1 MMTLGMTHFCNGM
14 CVSLQAPFYP
24 AEAEKKGAT
33 ASEYG
38 LVFGI
43 FELTVF
49 LVSPVIGR
57 YLPQLGVN
65 RAFSLGISTTGTMC
79 ILFGFLNFIEGPR
92 EFIGL
97 SIAVRIVEAVGN
109 SAFLTSSFCLVAQ
122 RFQGSIA
129 TVFSLVEMSFG
140 LGMIL
145 GPTVGGALFQA
156 GGYILPFLV
165 LGCIL
170 LIQAFLSTLSL
181 GMTIT
186 TEQSLPVRGRPG
198 ILKALTVPSVLLA
211 VLAVFAASISIGFLQ
226 ATLERHLAQFDLS
239 PVNIGIFFMVYGAS
253 YAVLSPVWGWMADKL
268 YPGFVILV
276 GSMFLCVGLSL
287 VGPLP
292 CTGLLPSYNIIM
304 GALVV
309 AGVGLGAQLVS
320 AFALAQ
326 RGTVSY
332 NFPDDVTTYSLVS
345 SLWTSAFALGA
356 FVGPTTAGVLYDR
369 VGFEWSTLFMV
380 GWNVLVFVLMLI
392 TLLAKLAA
400 SILSR
405 RRTKNK
411 QYSRLREG
419 SGCSSGYGSIKGCSP
434 PPRRNTENG
443 LFREIFPPAEV
454 SPLVTREI
462 HERLFEDID
471 TSESGIVSGNPPP
484 PAVVGRAQPIWPAE
498 GGRDTP
504 SRHVVAEMRQSQESR
519 YQTL

>member
-1 MMTLGMTHFCNGM
+1 M

-79 ILFGFLNFIEGPR
+79 ILFGFLKFIEGPR

-170 LIQAFLSTLSL
+170 LIQ
-181 GMTIT
+181 
-186 TEQSLPVRGRPG
+186 
-198 ILKALTVPSVLLA
+198 
-211 VLAVFAASISIGFLQ
+211 GFL
-226 ATLERHLAQFDLS
+226 
-239 PVNIGIFFMVYGAS
+239 FF
-253 YAVLSPVWGWMADKL
+253 
-268 YPGFVILV
+268 
-276 GSMFLCVGLSL
+276 
-287 VGPLP
+287 
-292 CTGLLPSYNIIM
+292 
-304 GALVV
+304 
-309 AGVGLGAQLVS
+309 
-320 AFALAQ
+320 
-326 RGTVSY
+326 
-332 NFPDDVTTYSLVS
+332 
-345 SLWTSAFALGA
+345 
-356 FVGPTTAGVLYDR
+356 
-369 VGFEWSTLFMV
+369 
-380 GWNVLVFVLMLI
+380 
-392 TLLAKLAA
+392 
-400 SILSR
+400 R
-405 RRTKNK
+405 R
-411 QYSRLREG
+411 
-419 SGCSSGYGSIKGCSP
+419 
-434 PPRRNTENG
+434 
-443 LFREIFPPAEV
+443 FFPP
-454 SPLVTREI
+454 
-462 HERLFEDID
+462 
-471 TSESGIVSGNPPP
+471 
-484 PAVVGRAQPIWPAE
+484 
-498 GGRDTP
+498 
-504 SRHVVAEMRQSQESR
+504 
-519 YQTL
+519 